1 MDKKKLKEEIKQI
14 KLLCKTSAS
23 FEELYNSLENRY
35 ERITNRTDVDYD
47 SKYNAM
53 EFFNSKTIKTLK
65 QIKLKKPL
73 VAVVIEFIKQI
84 NTPNSFAI
92 IYNEFNDNL
101 QTKID
106 IYITK

>member
-14 KLLCKTSAS
+14 KLLCKTSES
-23 FEELYNSLENRY
+23 FEDLHNSLENRY
-35 ERITNRTDVDYD
+35 ERITNRTDINYD
-47 SKYNAM
+47 LKYNAM
-53 EFFNSKTIKTLK
+53 EFFNSKTLKT
-65 QIKLKKPL
+65 IKLIKSKKPL
-73 VAVVIEFIKQI
+73 VAVVFEFTKQI
-84 NTPNSFAI
+84 NTPNNFAI